1 MRRYFD
7 SQLETLHTQIIEM
20 GAMVEEAIED
30 SIKAL
35 ENRDI
40 ELARQVMERDM
51 EVNAAE
57 RDIEKQC
64 LNLILRQQPVAKDL
78 RDIGSALKIITDMER
93 IGDQASDIAE
103 ITIRLIKEGSSYQVE
118 NIPKMAATA
127 MSMVKQSVTAFV
139 ETDTALAQEI
149 IRRDDQV
156 DALFDKVKQQLV
168 DMITKDKVAF
178 ADTFANLLMIAK
190 YLERIADHATNIA
203 EWIQFSV
210 TGRHS

>member
-178 ADTFANLLMIAK
+178 ADIFANLLMIAK

>member
-1 MRRYFD
+1 
-7 SQLETLHTQIIEM
+7 
-20 GAMVEEAIED
+20 MVEEAIED

>member
-156 DALFDKVKQQLV
+156 DALFDKVKHVSYTHLIYVSRVSIRQG
-168 DMITKDKVAF
+168 K
-178 ADTFANLLMIAK
+178 N
-190 YLERIADHATNIA
+190 R
-203 EWIQFSV
+203 
-210 TGRHS
+210 